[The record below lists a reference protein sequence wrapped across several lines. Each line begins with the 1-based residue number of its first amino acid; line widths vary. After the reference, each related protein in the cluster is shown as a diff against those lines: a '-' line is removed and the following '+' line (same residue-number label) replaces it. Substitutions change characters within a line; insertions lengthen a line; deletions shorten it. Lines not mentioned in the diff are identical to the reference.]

1 MKNIIIIGVA
11 RAGKTTLSNMI
22 KDKYNQYNVIH
33 SDNIAWGIIR
43 GLGRE
48 EYYTEHIEERKEWI
62 HGDKFQR
69 ILLEICKASISKDE
83 KEYGTIL
90 DTGQLEPKYAK
101 ELINMGNVYC
111 ICLGHGE
118 LDKQGIM
125 NLCREHDTPKD
136 WTYRIPDEQLEAN
149 AKKWEE
155 KNKLMRTECQKYGIE
170 YINTSQDRENIL
182 NRILERIGRL
192 HIKSNEEKSAED
204 DYER

>member
-43 GLGRE
+43 GLEKE
-48 EYYTEHIEERKEWI
+48 EYYTEHIEERKKWI
-62 HGDKFQR
+62 HSDRFQK
-69 ILLEICKASISKDE
+69 ILLEICKASMNKDE
-83 KEYGTIL
+83 KGYGTIL

-101 ELINMGNVYC
+101 ELIDRENSYC
-111 ICLGHGE
+111 VCLGHGN
-118 LDKQGIM
+118 LDKQGII

-136 WTYRIPDEQLEAN
+136 WTYNIPISQLEIN

-155 KNKLMRTECQKYGIE
+155 KNILMKAECPKYGIK
-170 YINTSQDRENIL
+170 YIDTSQNREQIL
-182 NRILERIGRL
+182 NSILNDIEQLNIKKERSIED
-192 HIKSNEEKSAED
+192 EE
-204 DYER
+204 R